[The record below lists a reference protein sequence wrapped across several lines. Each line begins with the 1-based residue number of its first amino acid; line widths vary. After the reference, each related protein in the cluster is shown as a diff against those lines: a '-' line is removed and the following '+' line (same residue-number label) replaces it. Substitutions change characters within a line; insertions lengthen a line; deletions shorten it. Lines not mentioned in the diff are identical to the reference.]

1 MPLCG
6 CRKTIQAPEI
16 ARQEE
21 TVMITTERN
30 KQTATRLYEAF
41 RRKDVDAFD
50 ALVAEDYAQHNPQA
64 GSGRQAL
71 KEFIAAAG
79 PLDVEIQRMVAEY
92 DLVAVHGH
100 LKTWDMA
107 VMDFRFDDDGR
118 IVEHWDVL
126 QPVAA
131 TTVSGNDMFSQ
142 LR

>member
-1 MPLCG
+1 MS
-6 CRKTIQAPEI
+6 
-16 ARQEE
+16 
-21 TVMITTERN
+21 TTERN
-30 KQTATRLYEAF
+30 KQTVARLYEAF

-50 ALVAEDYAQHNPQA
+50 DLVAEDYAQHNPQA
-64 GSGRQAL
+64 GNGRAAL
-71 KEFIAAAG
+71 KEFIAAVG
-79 PLDVEIQRMVAEY
+79 PLDVETHRVVAEG

-107 VMDFRFDDDGR
+107 AMDIFRFADDGR

-142 LR
+142 IGGTGVR